1 MLGEKLLQRKKPV
14 WCVFWIEQTS
24 VFGPKVQQNVYIIVK
39 PFKIIM
45 SCHGLLKHPDCQLQ
59 NKVKLAEKGRKMY
72 NNVISDWIEFLTYF
86 FSLSERQII
95 WLKVEGIFFENVEIF
110 GQKWGNLPIRG
121 KKGNIKMFATSPQI
135 LVFNTATMHQMIIQN
150 STDLIL
156 SHTGIK

>member
-1 MLGEKLLQRKKPV
+1 MEVMNEEDGVVEVLCCTIMASARGLFNETRRQKKKDLLGEKLLQRKKPV

-72 NNVISDWIEFLTYF
+72 NNVISD
-86 FSLSERQII
+86 
-95 WLKVEGIFFENVEIF
+95 
-110 GQKWGNLPIRG
+110 
-121 KKGNIKMFATSPQI
+121 
-135 LVFNTATMHQMIIQN
+135 
-150 STDLIL
+150 
-156 SHTGIK
+156 